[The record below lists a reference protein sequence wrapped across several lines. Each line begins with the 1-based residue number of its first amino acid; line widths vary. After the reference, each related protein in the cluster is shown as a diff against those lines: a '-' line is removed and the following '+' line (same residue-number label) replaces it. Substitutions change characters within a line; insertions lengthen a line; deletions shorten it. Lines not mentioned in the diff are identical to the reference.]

1 MLVQVLLF
9 PAMKPEENKPAGGAI
24 KPQVRRLNFCASLVF
39 LHSLSCLHHRTHTGL
54 SC

>member
-24 KPQVRRLNFCASLVF
+24 KPQVRVSPPGQVHAK
-39 LHSLSCLHHRTHTGL
+39 GL
-54 SC
+54 Q